1 MFVRSPRHRRYA
13 GLAAMSAGL
22 SAAVLVTGCSN
33 LPGHSQ
39 TGKDTSQEVRLLG
52 AAEPGPDPFTPS
64 TVTVTAASGK
74 NPAPRGAVSG
84 GAPSTVRPIRAV
96 LGSTPGLYGGT
107 RSVASCDVEQ
117 QIRFLT
123 ADVAKG
129 RAFTQ
134 GAGVSQEDIPAFL
147 RGLTPVVLRADAR
160 VTSHGYRDGMAQR
173 YQSVLQV
180 GTAVLVDEHGSP
192 RVRCASGSPLG
203 SPVVTAGEPDEKGT
217 AWRGYD
223 RDRVVVVTRAT
234 HMIDKLVIADIG
246 GTGWLERRSGTDG
259 EADRTPDVPPLYAP
273 STHVADV
280 PGSQPGG
287 PDTSSSQPANP
298 NAVAPQAPSPDATR
312 QGGPSTSP
320 APARPVPVPDA
331 GGGGVVGPQSKGGE
345 GGVPQSKGDEGA
357 VPQPDAPLPDAYPD
371 YGPAPDAGLYPDYGL
386 GPDYGVYPD
395 GFDPDYGVYPGDG
408 LGPDYGFGPDLGFGP
423 DVGFG
428 PEAVPNPDHGPY
440 GGPEAVAPDAAVPGG
455 AKGSEGASAEGETV
469 QG

>member
-1 MFVRSPRHRRYA
+1 MFVRSPMQRRYA

-22 SAAVLVTGCSN
+22 SAALLVTGCSN
-33 LPGHSQ
+33 LPGHPQ
-39 TGKDTSQEVRLLG
+39 TAKDASQEVRLLG

-74 NPAPRGAVSG
+74 NPAPHGSAAG
-84 GAPSTVRPIRAV
+84 TAPTTVRPIRAV

-117 QIRFLT
+117 QIRLLT

-134 GAGVSQEDIPAFL
+134 GAGVSQEDIPSFL

-160 VTSHGYRDGMAQR
+160 VTSHGYRDGTAQR
-173 YQSVLQV
+173 YQSVLQT

-192 RVRCASGSPLG
+192 RVRCASGSPLA
-203 SPVVTAGEPDEKGT
+203 SPVVTAAEPDEKGT

-234 HMIDKLVIADIG
+234 HVIDQLVIADIA

-259 EADRTPDVPPLYAP
+259 EADRTPAVPPRYAP

-287 PDTSSSQPANP
+287 PDTSGSRSANP
-298 NAVAPQAPSPDATR
+298 NAVAPPAPSPDATR
-312 QGGPSTSP
+312 QGAPSTGP
-320 APARPVPVPDA
+320 APARPVPDV
-331 GGGGVVGPQSKGGE
+331 GGGGVVGPQSKGQGSTIPQPE
-345 GGVPQSKGDEGA
+345 GDQRPA
-357 VPQPDAPLPDAYPD
+357 PQPDAPLPDAPLPDAYRDYGPGPDTGAYPD
-371 YGPAPDAGLYPDYGL
+371 YGPGF
-386 GPDYGVYPD
+386 DYGVYPD
-395 GFDPDYGVYPGDG
+395 GIDPDYGVYPNDG
-408 LGPDYGFGPDLGFGP
+408 LGPDYGFGPDLGP
-423 DVGFG
+423 DAG
-428 PEAVPNPDHGPY
+428 AYPDHGPY
-440 GGPEAVAPDAAVPGG
+440 GGPHAVAPDAALPGG
-455 AKGSEGASAEGETV
+455 ATGPEVAPSAGETI